1 MWRNILRV
9 MTSGFPGLRDC
20 CHISVHL
27 SCCLFISRKTYCRVI
42 GRYQLQNGWA
52 DVLYP
57 SVCYTAIIYSVFEVH
72 NTVVIIRPHRM
83 HGIKCGCCYRCSVCL
98 CARHTGELIA
108 MPFGVW
114 TRVGSQPS
122 AGRGTFRDTTL
133 GHAPSACDRHA
144 ERYSD
149 AASRYQYWATCYS
162 PFFAFTT
169 TTHTF
174 NGLLYRWAGTRKVK
188 PIWILLEQEAVTGS
202 GISWAICK
210 SAPCFRQITTP
221 APHHSVF
228 YRPYALP
235 ATQPTQ

>member
-83 HGIKCGCCYRCSVCL
+83 HGIKCGCCYRCSVVCVCVCL
-98 CARHTGELIA
+98 SVCQTHWWADRDAIWGLDSGAPLWVPSPLQEKALLETPHLGMPPGPVIDMLDFIPMQPLATSTEQLVILHSSPLLLLHTRLTAFCTGE
-108 MPFGVW
+108 PV
-114 TRVGSQPS
+114 P
-122 AGRGTFRDTTL
+122 
-133 GHAPSACDRHA
+133 
-144 ERYSD
+144 ER
-149 AASRYQYWATCYS
+149 
-162 PFFAFTT
+162 
-169 TTHTF
+169 
-174 NGLLYRWAGTRKVK
+174 
-188 PIWILLEQEAVTGS
+188 
-202 GISWAICK
+202 
-210 SAPCFRQITTP
+210 
-221 APHHSVF
+221 
-228 YRPYALP
+228 
-235 ATQPTQ
+235 

>member
-1 MWRNILRV
+1 
-9 MTSGFPGLRDC
+9 
-20 CHISVHL
+20 
-27 SCCLFISRKTYCRVI
+27 
-42 GRYQLQNGWA
+42 
-52 DVLYP
+52 
-57 SVCYTAIIYSVFEVH
+57 
-72 NTVVIIRPHRM
+72 
-83 HGIKCGCCYRCSVCL
+83 
-98 CARHTGELIA
+98 

-114 TRVGSQPS
+114 TPVGSQPS

-133 GHAPSACDRHA
+133 GHAPRACDRHA
-144 ERYSD
+144 GRYSD
-149 AASRYQYWATCYS
+149 AASRYRYWATCYS

-210 SAPCFRQITTP
+210 SAPRFRQITTP

-235 ATQPTQ
+235 ATQPTQWLSKHWRHVILPLYEQDSLESCRPRTLQSTNWANLPNSLGPKMYFCRCDATLTEFWNLPFSVVNTSALFLRICAISEFFLQLLV